1 MSDLYK
7 GRWKMS
13 YKCSV
18 CGIYDV
24 EHDGGVCE
32 YCAAASD
39 PYAQAARAR
48 GRGRAAGPAVS
59 QSRPEP
65 EAVSAG
71 RTPRR
76 KILVSG
82 ESSTPAARPAQDMTA
97 PPTPDVPVYRP
108 GQAAVQQ
115 STPASVQAPSAA
127 SQAAPA
133 QNTNGALCV
142 GITKNVAASTEQRG
156 FVAKIFDALFR
167 GIPYT
172 ADPDVLTFQVFPDYS
187 GTSVTASGTACDQ
200 VIVYGKVN
208 AGVVSENNHV
218 RVYGHRDS
226 SRQIIADRIENT
238 ASGMIIVPQHNV
250 SAMVVR
256 LAVLAVL
263 VLMATLFAYI
273 GVPGLVLILI
283 AVICLTNLPLVI
295 KLILAILCAFFSG
308 LGAMFRSKNR

>member
-1 MSDLYK
+1 M
-7 GRWKMS
+7 
-13 YKCSV
+13 
-18 CGIYDV
+18 
-24 EHDGGVCE
+24 EHDGDVCE

-48 GRGRAAGPAVS
+48 GRGRGAGPVVS
-59 QSRPEP
+59 QPQPEP
-65 EAVSAG
+65 ESVSAS

-76 KILVSG
+76 RILVSG
-82 ESSTPAARPAQDMTA
+82 ESSTPAARPAQDMTV
-97 PPTPDVPVYRP
+97 PTPDVPVYRP

-115 STPASVQAPSAA
+115 SAPASVQTPSAA
-127 SQAAPA
+127 PQAAPA

-142 GITKNVAASTEQRG
+142 GITKNVATSTEQRG
-156 FVAKIFDALFR
+156 FVAKIFDAVFR

-172 ADPDVLTFQVFPDYS
+172 SDPDVLTFQVFPDYS

-226 SRQIIADRIENT
+226 SRQIIADKIENT

-263 VLMATLFAYI
+263 VLLATLFAYI
-273 GVPGLVLILI
+273 GVPGLVLILVV
-283 AVICLTNLPLVI
+283 AICLTNLPLVS
-295 KLILAILCAFFSG
+295 KLVLSILCGIFGAIGAFFRA
-308 LGAMFRSKNR
+308 LFR

>member
-1 MSDLYK
+1 
-7 GRWKMS
+7 MS

-18 CGIYDV
+18 CGIYEV
-24 EHDGGVCE
+24 EHDGDVCE
-32 YCAAASD
+32 YCTAASD

-48 GRGRAAGPAVS
+48 GRARMPGPVVS
-59 QSRPEP
+59 QPQAETQSP
-65 EAVSAG
+65 SAG

-82 ESSTPAARPAQDMTA
+82 ETNTPAPRPAEELDTA
-97 PPTPDVPVYRP
+97 SASGVPVYRP

-115 STPASVQAPSAA
+115 SAPASVQAPSAA
-127 SQAAPA
+127 PASAPA
-133 QNTNGALCV
+133 ASSSGALCE
-142 GITKNVAASTEQRG
+142 GITKNVASSTEQRNL
-156 FVAKIFDALFR
+156 FTKLFDALLR

-218 RVYGHRDS
+218 RVYGRRDS
-226 SRQIIADRIENT
+226 NRQIVADKIENT

-250 SAMVVR
+250 SALVIR
-256 LAVLAVL
+256 LAFLALVLALAALFTLYGAMGLLAL
-263 VLMATLFAYI
+263 V
-273 GVPGLVLILI
+273 V
-283 AVICLTNLPLVI
+283 AVFCLTHI
-295 KLILAILCAFFSG
+295 KFVVQTTVSILRSILYMIINIFRG
-308 LGAMFRSKNR
+308 LFR